1 MGTRCQGTAAPFR
14 TERLETLVKR
24 AERLGTGR
32 ANLTLVIAEQ
42 ERLEQQIKLIR
53 ADAIATRNAVALS
66 ARIDATVENLEQTNQ
81 WLSEMDQFRDLMG
94 DVPLT
99 GTRAGFGE
107 PAAPPPLPPARKKER
122 A

>member
-1 MGTRCQGTAAPFR
+1 M
-14 TERLETLVKR
+14 KR

-32 ANLTLVIAEQ
+32 ANLALVIAEQ

-94 DVPLT
+94 DVPLS

-107 PAAPPPLPPARKKER
+107 PPAPPTAPRPARARKEQ